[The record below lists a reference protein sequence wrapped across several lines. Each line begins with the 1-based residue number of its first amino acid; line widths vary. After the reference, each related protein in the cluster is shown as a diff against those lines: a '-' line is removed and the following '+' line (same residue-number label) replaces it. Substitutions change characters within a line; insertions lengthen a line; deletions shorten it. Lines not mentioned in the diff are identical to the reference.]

1 MKSLK
6 FIIAAFVTTLPM
18 SAYAMCDWGMHET
31 TSTASVCATG
41 QVFDETSQQCVDT
54 VG

>member
-18 SAYAMCDWGMHET
+18 SAYAMCDWGEHDA
-31 TSTASVCATG
+31 SATAAVCAAG
-41 QVFDETSQQCVDT
+41 QVFDQAKQECVDT